1 MVNIKWA
8 MKSERLMKAITGL
21 SIREF
26 YGIVPDFE
34 KNIKGHFKKNR
45 HVNPELGR
53 AFILETPE
61 EKLFFI
67 LFYCRCYPTFD
78 VASFFFGVDRS
89 SCCRWAHWF
98 IGALEIT
105 LGEKC
110 VFPKRKLKCAD
121 DVLCLI
127 PEIEELFID
136 GTERP
141 IRRPH
146 NNDRQKE
153 FYSGKKKRHTM
164 KNLIIAN
171 NRKEIIAVTKTCEG
185 KTHDYKTFKNEE
197 ISSAIPKGMPV
208 FVDNGFQGI
217 QSDFPQL
224 NVFMPKRKPKG
235 KELSESEKNQ
245 NTSISS
251 KRVLIEHVIGGI
263 KRFKSTSD
271 IYRNIKKGFEDS
283 VIMVAAG
290 LWNYHL
296 KMV

>member
-1 MVNIKWA
+1 
-8 MKSERLMKAITGL
+8 MKAITGL
-21 SIREF
+21 SINEF

-34 KNIKGHFKKNR
+34 KNIEGFFKNTR
-45 HVNPELGR
+45 HINPELGR
-53 AFILETPE
+53 DFILKTPE
-61 EKLFFI
+61 EKLFFV
-67 LFYCRCYPTFD
+67 LFYCKCYPTFD
-78 VASFFFGVDRS
+78 VASFIFGVDRS

-98 IGALEIT
+98 IGALETT

-110 VFPKRKLKCAD
+110 VLPKRKLKCAD
-121 DVLCLI
+121 DVLRLI

-153 FYSGKKKRHTM
+153 YYSGKKKRHTM
-164 KNLIIAN
+164 KNLIVSD
-171 NRKEIIAVTKTCEG
+171 NRKKILAVTKTTKG
-185 KTHDYKTFKNEE
+185 KVHDYQSFKDEK
-197 ISSAIPKGMPV
+197 IASAIPKDVTV

-235 KELSESEKNQ
+235 KELPQQDKER
-245 NTSISS
+245 NTKISRN
-251 KRVLIEHVIGGI
+251 RVLIEHVIGGI
-263 KRFKSTSD
+263 KRFRCIADT
-271 IYRNIKKGFEDS
+271 YRNIKIGFEDS
-283 VIMVAAG
+283 IMLVAAG

-296 KMV
+296 KMA